1 MRHEVYVIPS
11 TQTSDNRAV
20 TTIIVLHKIC
30 PTGNNIIELV
40 SKNKILL
47 QDFVLPQHL
56 F

>member
-1 MRHEVYVIPS
+1 MRHEVYIIPS

-20 TTIIVLHKIC
+20 TTIIVQHKIC
-30 PTGNNIIELV
+30 PTGKNIVELI
-40 SKNKILL
+40 SKTKILF